1 MSIKI
6 TNIFTGLVF
15 YANIKLSNKEKKML
29 NILNWFKGLN
39 KSDPTYVKP
48 QKFVDLK
55 RHQSTVEFIT
65 HGHPL
70 YDNTVTAEENET
82 CLLAPNEAAYSENS
96 LTHNFV
102 AIVVYNDLNYLV
114 INSFKHFKEQ
124 SIGGLL
130 QYDENIYTVIPF
142 FEDDE
147 EYQTA
152 NSFTFSETYEYD
164 HPVESYAFMAAHND
178 QNIKITLDRGKQPL
192 SVKMID
198 EKRPLFT
205 EKLTPE
211 FIELIDYTII
221 PAIEAFDNLQ
231 EKHNN
236 KAS

>member
-1 MSIKI
+1 
-6 TNIFTGLVF
+6 
-15 YANIKLSNKEKKML
+15 ML
-29 NILNWFKGLN
+29 NILNWFKGFTKGEGN
-39 KSDPTYVKP
+39 YVKP

-55 RHQSTVEFIT
+55 RSQTTIEFIRP
-65 HGHPL
+65 GHPL
-70 YDNTVTAEENET
+70 YDNIVSAEENET
-82 CLLAPNEAAYSENS
+82 CLLAPNEAAYNETS

-102 AIVVYNDLNYLV
+102 AIATYNEMTYLV

-152 NSFTFSETYEYD
+152 NSYIFSETYEYD
-164 HPVESYAFMAAHND
+164 HPVETYAFMASHND
-178 QNIKITLDRGKQPL
+178 QTVKITLDRGKHPVE
-192 SVKMID
+192 VKMID
-198 EKRPLFT
+198 EKRPLLT
-205 EKLTPE
+205 EKLSSE

-221 PAIEAFDNLQ
+221 PTLNAFHEMQ
-231 EKHNN
+231 EKRNN

>member
-1 MSIKI
+1 
-6 TNIFTGLVF
+6 
-15 YANIKLSNKEKKML
+15 ML
-29 NILNWFKGLN
+29 NILNWFKGFG
-39 KSDPTYVKP
+39 KDGEPYVKP

-55 RHQSTVEFIT
+55 RHQSAVKFIT
-65 HGHPL
+65 PGHPL
-70 YDNTVTAEENET
+70 YDNIVAAEENET

-102 AIVVYNDLNYLV
+102 AIVTYNELNYLV

-164 HPVESYAFMAAHND
+164 HPVESYAFMVAHND
-178 QNIKITLDRGKQPL
+178 QNIKLMLDRGRQPL

-198 EKRPLFT
+198 EKRTFFT
-205 EKLTPE
+205 EKLTQE

-221 PAIEAFDNLQ
+221 PTIEAFDDLQ
-231 EKHNN
+231 EKHKN

>member
-1 MSIKI
+1 
-6 TNIFTGLVF
+6 
-15 YANIKLSNKEKKML
+15 ML
-29 NILNWFKGLN
+29 NLLNWFKGLG
-39 KSDPTYVKP
+39 KSDQRYVKP

-55 RHQSTVEFIT
+55 RHQTHVQFIT
-65 HGHPL
+65 AGHPL
-70 YDNTVTAEENET
+70 YDNIVAAEENET

-102 AIVVYNDLNYLV
+102 AIANYNEENYLV

-130 QYDENIYTVIPF
+130 QFDENIYTVIPF

-164 HPVESYAFMAAHND
+164 HPVETYAFMASHTD
-178 QNIKITLDRGKQPL
+178 TDIKITFERGKKPL
-192 SVKMID
+192 AVKMID

-205 EKLTPE
+205 EKLSATM
-211 FIELIDYTII
+211 IELIDYTVI
-221 PAIEAFDNLQ
+221 PAIDAFEDLQ
-231 EKHNN
+231 EKHQI